1 MLWKRLKK
9 HLDYIVAND
18 ISKNDIGFGSDNNE
32 VYIID
37 KNKNVRKIEK
47 SSKESIAKEILN
59 TIR

>member
-1 MLWKRLKK
+1 MEKIEKK

-59 TIR
+59 TII

>member
-1 MLWKRLKK
+1 MEKIEKK

-37 KNKNVRKIEK
+37 KNK
-47 SSKESIAKEILN
+47 
-59 TIR
+59 

>member
-1 MLWKRLKK
+1 MEKIEKK

>member
-1 MLWKRLKK
+1 MSLFYNIYL
-9 HLDYIVAND
+9 
-18 ISKNDIGFGSDNNE
+18 S
-32 VYIID
+32 YIID

>member
-1 MLWKRLKK
+1 MEKIEKK
-9 HLDYIVAND
+9 HLDFIVAND

-32 VYIID
+32 DYIID